1 MDANFILLFGI
12 LLFGY
17 IYFYVNSKQYL
28 RLENFQAGS
37 ANGGF
42 PPLEVSWP
50 GGVVS
55 PPPFDNTASRIRY
68 GMTASG
74 TRV

>member
-12 LLFGY
+12 LFFAY
-17 IYFYVNSKQYL
+17 IYFYLNSKQYL
-28 RLENFQAGS
+28 RLENFQ
-37 ANGGF
+37 GGAIY

-55 PPPFDNTASRIRY
+55 PPAFDNTQARIRY
-68 GMTASG
+68 GMGASG
-74 TRV
+74 KV

>member
-12 LLFGY
+12 LFFAY
-17 IYFYVNSKQYL
+17 IYFYLNSKQYL
-28 RLENFQAGS
+28 RLENFES
-37 ANGGF
+37 GGAY